1 MILFKSD
8 WKKYPTASLHLETKN
23 DSFIKYAKKLKIMGV
38 KNYAFPLAL
47 INSLLRNIDPHSP
60 NLTREEKAM
69 IIEET
74 KINPWYYFREI
85 SRIPAKAGVD
95 SNPFLANRGN
105 IALFWNFFNH
115 VTTLLIQPR
124 QTGKSVSTYTLHAGI
139 LNVWA
144 SNSTI
149 TLLTK
154 DDTLRTEAV
163 LAVKDIMSELPSYI
177 QLRTKKD
184 KNNSTEI
191 SIDLLGNKYKT
202 AVGQASEKAALN
214 VFRGT
219 TTPVRHIDEFGYVK
233 NIHITL
239 SPYLAAGGAANEE
252 AKANGNPYGTI
263 FTTTPAY
270 RNSKEG
276 EFAYAKYSKGLRWSE
291 FFYDLESE
299 EALHKMVD
307 NNSQSGIMIIE
318 MNHRQLGKTDD
329 WLRQRIKDAQSEGED
344 VEADYLNIWPLGSG
358 ASPIDKDLIE
368 TLNKSKRDP
377 DYVQVSKNGYVI
389 NWYAPMEEVEGVFLN
404 KPMIV
409 AVDPS
414 EAFGSDEIGFA
425 IRDINTGATLG
436 TGVFNETNTIE
447 FSSFLADFLLKYRR
461 SIMLIER
468 KSSGMSMIDNI
479 ILLLLENNQ
488 DPFKRLFNWVVQE
501 YDSNPNRFKEIEID
515 MKRRDG
521 RVYTKYRDLFGY
533 ATSGTGKASR
543 EKIYGE
549 NIMSALKYTGSVA
562 YDRTIIQQ
570 ISDLKIKNG
579 RLDHDSNKHDDLAIS
594 WLLGYWFLTN
604 VKNSEFYGINPY
616 NVLSNVTDN
625 DPSIKKSLEEEAKL
639 KEQQAMRNKI
649 DEMLVELKETRDD
662 VKSIFLINKIRQL
675 DKRIDKNIIKSL
687 NTESMIKAIQDMK
700 LNKNKYN
707 RSIGNIRVA
716 A

>member
-1 MILFKSD
+1 MILFESD

-23 DSFIKYAKKLKIMGV
+23 DSFIKYAKKLKLTGV
-38 KNYAFPLAL
+38 KNYGFALSIINPLIKHL
-47 INSLLRNIDPHSP
+47 DPHSP
-60 NLTREEKAM
+60 DLTREEKAM
-69 IIEET
+69 IIEEA

-85 SRIPAKAGVD
+85 SRLPAKAGVN

-124 QTGKSVSTYTLHAGI
+124 QTGKSVSTYSLHAGI
-139 LNVWA
+139 LNIWA
-144 SNSTI
+144 SNSTV

-163 LAVKDIMSELPSYI
+163 IAVKDIMSELPEYL
-177 QLRTKKD
+177 QLKTKKD

-191 SIDLLGNKYKT
+191 TIELLGNKYKT

-233 NIHITL
+233 NIHVTL

-252 AKANGNPYGTI
+252 ARANGNPYGTI

-291 FFYDLESE
+291 FFYDLPNE
-299 EALHKMVD
+299 EAVHKMID
-307 NNSQSGIMIIE
+307 NNSKSGIMVIE

-329 WLRQRIKDAQSEGED
+329 WLRKRIKDAQSEGED

-368 TLNKSKRDP
+368 LLNKSKKDP
-377 DYVQVSKNGYVI
+377 EYIQISKNGYVI
-389 NWYAPMEEVEGVFLN
+389 NWYDTLENVENRLIN
-404 KPMIV
+404 EPMIV
-409 AVDPS
+409 TVDPS

-447 FSSFLADFLLKYRR
+447 FSQFLAEFLIKYRR
-461 SIMLIER
+461 SVMLIER
-468 KSSGMSMIDNI
+468 KSTGISMIDNI
-479 ILLLLENNQ
+479 ILLLLEKNI

-501 YDSNPNRFKEIEID
+501 YDSNPNRFNEINLE
-515 MKRRDG
+515 MRRRDS

-533 ATSGTGKASR
+533 ATSGSGKASR

-549 NIMSALKYTGSVA
+549 NIMSALKYTGCVA
-562 YDRTIIQQ
+562 YDKTIIQQ
-570 ISDLKIKNG
+570 ISDLKIKNN

-604 VKNSEFYGINPY
+604 VKNSEFYDISPY
-616 NVLSNVTDN
+616 NILSNVTDN
-625 DPSIKKSLEEEAKL
+625 DPAIEKSIEDENRLR
-639 KEQQAMRNKI
+639 EQHALRNKI
-649 DEMLVELKETRDD
+649 DELLNILKESVDNVT
-662 VKSIFLINKIRQL
+662 SIYLISKIRQL
-675 DKRIDKNIIKSL
+675 DKRIDKKIIKSL
-687 NTESMIKAIQDMK
+687 NTESMIKSIQDMK
-700 LNKNKYN
+700 MNKNRVKRN
-707 RSIGNIRVA
+707 IKSIRTTI
-716 A
+716 